1 MKFLDA
7 LVCCR
12 KFHSNVGRYPYVN
25 CYDGVTLS
33 DKYARALKLIAKV
46 KGEIFIRD
54 MILKLDIVT
63 VRDIAQQFNQ
73 LTPANKQAALS
84 MPLTVKNIHDELTEL
99 LNRQKHKDYELNV
112 PDYIINRLQM
122 QKDRLKFFLP
132 STHYQLRDAGKELHN
147 CVGSYAARVA
157 SGEEYI
163 VLTADDKG
171 KLLVCMEV
179 KNSRIV
185 QAKLYG
191 NKPVYSDD
199 ALNAEVIEW
208 AKATGLKIDTYDIRQ
223 PEKLRNAV

>member
-1 MKFLDA
+1 
-7 LVCCR
+7 
-12 KFHSNVGRYPYVN
+12 
-25 CYDGVTLS
+25 
-33 DKYARALKLIAKV
+33 
-46 KGEIFIRD
+46 
-54 MILKLDIVT
+54 
-63 VRDIAQQFNQ
+63 
-73 LTPANKQAALS
+73 